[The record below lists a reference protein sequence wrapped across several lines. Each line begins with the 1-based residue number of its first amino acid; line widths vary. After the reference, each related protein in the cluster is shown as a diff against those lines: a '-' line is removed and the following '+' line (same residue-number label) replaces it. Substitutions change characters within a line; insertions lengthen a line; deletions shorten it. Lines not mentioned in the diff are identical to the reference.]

1 MAADEWSRRPVPV
14 VARLIE
20 ISAAFGSWWVKSKLH
35 NTPQLAAADMRN
47 VSPLISCMYACQRM
61 LVAWHL
67 ADRSSVLLLCCS
79 SSG

>member
-47 VSPLISCMYACQRM
+47 VSPADILHVRM
-61 LVAWHL
+61 SAHAGCL
-67 ADRSSVLLLCCS
+67 ALS
-79 SSG
+79 